1 MPGFFL
7 SLSSF
12 FFDSLTKCLGHELSA
27 HELLVAAVHGDELIV
42 RSLLDDV
49 ALAHT
54 DDLVCAD
61 DCAEPMSDHDNGL
74 LLLRDKSIERLLHR
88 VLTVSVQGTGS
99 LVE

>member
-1 MPGFFL
+1 MPGFFQ
-7 SLSSF
+7 SLFSSF
-12 FFDSLTKCLGHELSA
+12 FDSFAKCLSHELSA
-27 HELLVAAVHGDELIV
+27 HELLVATVHRYELIV

-61 DCAEPMSDHDNGL
+61 DRAKPMSDHDNGL
-74 LLLRDKSIERLLHR
+74 LLLRDKSVERLLHK
-88 VLTVSVQGTGS
+88 VFTVCVQGTGR